1 MNKAVPAEVTEP
13 HVRAATVPDAAA
25 IAAVQHRS
33 WEAAY
38 RQLEPATWMDG
49 WTLERRTAGWAR
61 RLAQAGIAVWVA
73 GPGDGPIAGF
83 CGLALPSRDDDGDED
98 TAEITSFYVDPGSW
112 RGGIGR
118 ALMQWTLDD
127 LGTRGFTEVTL
138 WVFDANA
145 RARAFYE
152 TFGFTAD
159 GAAQTLPDEP
169 PEMRLRRFV

>member
-1 MNKAVPAEVTEP
+1 MTERSAVRVRPA
-13 HVRAATVPDAAA
+13 AVPDATQIAA
-25 IAAVQHRS
+25 IHGRG

-38 RQLEPATWMDG
+38 RGLEPTAWMDG
-49 WTLERRTAGWAR
+49 WTLDRRVAGWTE
-61 RLAQAGIAVWVA
+61 RLSMPGVAVWVA
-73 GPGDGPIAGF
+73 ERDDGTLSGF
-83 CGLALPSRDDDGDED
+83 CGLSLPSRDDDGDED
-98 TAEITSFYVDPGSW
+98 TAEITAFYVDPGTW

-118 ALMQWTLDD
+118 TLMEAALGDLD
-127 LGTRGFTEVTL
+127 GRGFTEVTL

-152 TFGFTAD
+152 TFGFAAD